1 MSANK
6 TLAGRSVLL
15 IVVSYLA
22 ILGLLGIVTK
32 VGLDNLDAL
41 NESLRMV
48 VQQNNVKAKH
58 INRMRDM
65 IRERMLL
72 LNKTI
77 HLDDPFEIDESWEE
91 YSRLAGE
98 YLLAREKLTQM
109 PLTSDQKDQLAK
121 QPEILGEAQRYLDGV
136 INAIRRGNLDKAQ
149 KDILIAYGLNH
160 QVTSE
165 LQQMSELQQ
174 TIAENAVSASGE
186 AMAQARIRIIALML
200 VVVGLASVV
209 LLVVVKVIGKQARKV
224 DQLVEQLED
233 ANVGLEN
240 KVTERTNEL
249 LSTREE
255 NARMGAEL
263 AVTNQLQQ
271 MLLPPEKE
279 LQQVPDL
286 EIAAAMSPAEEA
298 GGDYYDVLQYNDK
311 MIIGVGD
318 VTGHGLESSVVML
331 MVQTAVRTL
340 AVTGEMN
347 MVKFVAAL
355 NKVIYD
361 NLQRI
366 DSYKNLTFILTYYDN
381 GQLTLCGQHEEFL
394 LIRKDS
400 KVVERIDTVDL
411 GFPLGLEENIEAFL
425 NTHQLDVNP
434 GDTVVLYTDG
444 IPEAE
449 DAEGNYYGVDRLCEQ
464 VIEQIDKPV
473 QQLHD
478 EVIKDLHAH
487 IADHT
492 IFDDITLLV
501 IRRKES

>member
-1 MSANK
+1 MNFAKS
-6 TLAGRSVLL
+6 LATRSVLL
-15 IVVSYLA
+15 IVIGYLA
-22 ILGLLGIVTK
+22 ILALLGIVTK

-58 INRMRDM
+58 ISRMRDM

-77 HLDDPFEIDESWEE
+77 YLEDPFEIDESWEE

-98 YLLAREKLTQM
+98 YLLAREKLTKM
-109 PLTSDQKDQLAK
+109 PLTDVQKSQLAK

-136 INAIRRGNLDKAQ
+136 INAVREGNINKAQ
-149 KDILIAYGLNH
+149 NDILIAYGLNS

-165 LQQMSELQQ
+165 LQQMSDLQQ
-174 TIAENAVSASGE
+174 NIAEGAVRASGE
-186 AMAQARIRIIALML
+186 AMAQARVRIITLML
-200 VVVGLASVV
+200 IVVGLASMV
-209 LLVVVKVIGKQARKV
+209 LLIVVKVISRQGNKV
-224 DQLVEQLED
+224 DQLVQQLEQ
-233 ANVGLEN
+233 ANADLEN

-249 LSTREE
+249 LATREE
-255 NARMGAEL
+255 NVRMGAEL
-263 AVTNQLQQ
+263 AVTHQLQQ
-271 MLLPPEKE
+271 MLLPPKTE

-286 EIAAAMSPAEEA
+286 EIAAAMSPADEA
-298 GGDYYDVLQYNDK
+298 GGDYYDVLQYSDK
-311 MIIGVGD
+311 IFIGVGD

-340 AVTGEMN
+340 AVTGEKD

-366 DSYKNLTFILTYYDN
+366 DSYKNLTFILTYYDK
-381 GQLTLCGQHEEFL
+381 GTLTLCGQHEEFL
-394 LIRKDS
+394 LIRKGS
-400 KVVERIDTVDL
+400 SVIERIDTIDL
-411 GFPLGLEENIEAFL
+411 GFPLGLEEKIEAFL
-425 NTHQLDVNP
+425 DTHQLDINP

-449 DAEGNYYGVDRLCEQ
+449 DAEGNYYGIDRLCDQ
-464 VIEQIDKPV
+464 VMQHVDKPV

-478 EVIKDLHAH
+478 EVIKDLYAH
-487 IADHT
+487 ISDHT
-492 IFDDITLLV
+492 IFDDITLV
-501 IRRKES
+501 VMRRQDN